1 MPRLVDSVLRPLAA
15 ALDAIGADQA
25 ATSGADQAATSD
37 QRGQQAPAAELIM
50 DVASAATELRARLG
64 RAGSCPPEL
73 AEATAAL
80 QHLACALVPPAEAER
95 RRQQFWELQSGL
107 PAAIQAAS
115 NGPYL
120 VTNVASL
127 TDYLGA
133 SADVLPQLAMCR
145 CGNSAIKPFCDG
157 SHVNGFSD
165 NKDPKRVADRR
176 DTYDGQQLTIFDNR
190 GICQHSG
197 RCTDRLATV
206 FRTGAEPFVAPSGGR
221 MDEIIRAVRYCPSGA
236 LSYAID
242 GSEARAQADWTGTRQ
257 PAIEVTKDG
266 PYRITG
272 GIPLT
277 DPAGNPE
284 PRADGS
290 SLEHYALCRCGHSQN
305 KPFCS
310 GMHWY
315 VQFRDPVPAPGHE
328 PTLFEWAGGLPGLSL
343 MARLLY
349 EKHVPADAVLA
360 PAFADMP
367 ADQPLRLARWLA
379 GALGGPA
386 SPGQDGDLRAAG
398 ITPPG
403 QELGAAQRAR
413 WVALAGLAAD
423 EAGLPADPGFRSAFS
438 ACLEWG
444 SRAAAAQP
452 PDGATGASAPAQ
464 ARWDWGPGGPPSAP
478 GDQAR
483 GDQAP
488 GEQAPGDAAA
498 DVRLPGPGEPV
509 SYAAHIKPLFSQRD
523 RQSMSFAFDLWAVD
537 DVRAHAADILARIED
552 GSMPCDG
559 AWPPD
564 RIDVLRRWIDAASR
578 PDAGRWRS
586 AHQRAEQESCHER
599 RALIREVLRDAVER
613 GEIQPRCAAVSQSRV
628 LPAFGCAGYS
638 RGGWQ
643 RSGKGPGCPVRTR
656 STRLAVS
663 FAAWPRDRRRLAV
676 RRRGGHGNCQS
687 TGCGLIRARTARW
700 AGWPGCAPAGPG
712 QAGG

>member
-37 QRGQQAPAAELIM
+37 QRGQQVPAAELIM

-80 QHLACALVPPAEAER
+80 QHLACALVPPAEAVGR
-95 RRQQFWELQSGL
+95 RQFWELQSGL

-165 NKDPKRVADRR
+165 NKDPKRVPDRR

-221 MDEIIRAVRYCPSGA
+221 MDEIIRAVRNCPSGA

-315 VQFRDPVPAPGHE
+315 VQFRDPLPAPGHE

-349 EKHVPADAVLA
+349 EKHVPPTRCWLR
-360 PAFADMP
+360 PSP
-367 ADQPLRLARWLA
+367 TCQPTSPF
-379 GALGGPA
+379 G
-386 SPGQDGDLRAAG
+386 SPGG
-398 ITPPG
+398 
-403 QELGAAQRAR
+403 
-413 WVALAGLAAD
+413 W
-423 EAGLPADPGFRSAFS
+423 PARSA
-438 ACLEWG
+438 A
-444 SRAAAAQP
+444 
-452 PDGATGASAPAQ
+452 
-464 ARWDWGPGGPPSAP
+464 
-478 GDQAR
+478 
-483 GDQAP
+483 
-488 GEQAPGDAAA
+488 
-498 DVRLPGPGEPV
+498 
-509 SYAAHIKPLFSQRD
+509 
-523 RQSMSFAFDLWAVD
+523 
-537 DVRAHAADILARIED
+537 
-552 GSMPCDG
+552 
-559 AWPPD
+559 
-564 RIDVLRRWIDAASR
+564 
-578 PDAGRWRS
+578 
-586 AHQRAEQESCHER
+586 R
-599 RALIREVLRDAVER
+599 RA
-613 GEIQPRCAAVSQSRV
+613 P
-628 LPAFGCAGYS
+628 
-638 RGGWQ
+638 
-643 RSGKGPGCPVRTR
+643 
-656 STRLAVS
+656 
-663 FAAWPRDRRRLAV
+663 
-676 RRRGGHGNCQS
+676 
-687 TGCGLIRARTARW
+687 ARTATSARLASRRRARISARRSER
-700 AGWPGCAPAGPG
+700 AGSRSPAWRPTRRGCLPIPASGPRSPRASNGDRARPPLSRRTERPARARRRRRAGTGDLAGRRQHRATRHGATRHRASRHRATPRRTYGCPGLVSRSATPPTSSRCSASATGSP
-712 QAGG
+712 